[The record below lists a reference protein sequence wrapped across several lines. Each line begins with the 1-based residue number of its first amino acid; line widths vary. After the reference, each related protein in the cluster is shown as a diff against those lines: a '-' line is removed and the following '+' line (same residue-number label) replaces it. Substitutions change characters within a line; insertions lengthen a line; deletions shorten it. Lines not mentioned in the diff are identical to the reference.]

1 MLPMPDLSR
10 RAALRLGASAF
21 AGATGV
27 WALGALVDPV
37 AVPAMPNPTDP
48 GQPAAPPD
56 AAAGAPLPPPPVAA
70 PLPTRESGSFISAA
84 RGGVLTN
91 WIIARPPGQVG
102 PLRPVIALHGV
113 RGSAKQ
119 VMSFGVEQA
128 LAELAKAGRPPF
140 AVVAVDGGDS
150 YWHRRAGGED
160 AGSMVL
166 NELIP
171 MLPAMGLDISRIG
184 FIGWS
189 MGAYGAM
196 LLGARLGLARTAGIC
211 AVSPALYQSYTAST
225 IGAFD
230 SYDDWTK
237 NTVFGL
243 PALSAIPLRV
253 DCGNDDQFSPA
264 THQFIAQLHKPPAGG
279 FTPGGHDEA
288 YWRQQLPGELAWLSS

>member
-1 MLPMPDLSR
+1 MSLMPDLSR
-10 RAALRLGASAF
+10 RAALRLGVGTV
-21 AGATGV
+21 AGAAGV
-27 WALGALVDPV
+27 WALSALVDPI
-37 AVPAMPNPTDP
+37 AVPAMPSPLDP
-48 GQPAAPPD
+48 DQPAAPPE
-56 AAAGAPLPPPPVAA
+56 PPVAA

-91 WIIARPPGQVG
+91 WIVARPPGQIG

-119 VMSFGVEQA
+119 VMSFGVEQG
-128 LAELAKAGRPPF
+128 LAELVRAGRPPF
-140 AVVAVDGGDS
+140 AVVAVDGGDT

-171 MLPAMGLDISRIG
+171 MLPAMGLDVSRIG
-184 FIGWS
+184 FLGWS
-189 MGAYGAM
+189 MGAYGAL
-196 LLGARLGLARTAGIC
+196 LLGARLGPARTAGIC

-243 PALSAIPLRV
+243 PALSQIPLRI
-253 DCGNDDQFSPA
+253 DCGNDDRFSPA
-264 THQFIAQLHKPPAGG
+264 THQFIAELHKPPAGG

-288 YWRQQLPGELAWLSS
+288 YWRQQLPGELSWLAS

>member
-1 MLPMPDLSR
+1 MSLMPDLSR
-10 RAALRLGASAF
+10 RAALRLGAGSF
-21 AGATGV
+21 AGAVGV
-27 WALGALVDPV
+27 WALGALLDPI
-37 AVPAMPNPTDP
+37 AVPAMPSPSDP
-48 GQPAAPPD
+48 NQPAAPP
-56 AAAGAPLPPPPVAA
+56 APPVAA
-70 PLPTRESGSFISAA
+70 PLPTQESGSFISAA

-91 WIIARPPGQVG
+91 WIIARPPGQIG

-119 VMSFGVEQA
+119 VMSFGVEQT
-128 LAELAKAGRPPF
+128 LAELVKAGRPPF

-171 MLPAMGLDISRIG
+171 MLPTMGLDTTRIG

-189 MGAYGAM
+189 MGGYGAL
-196 LLGARLGLARTAGIC
+196 LLGGRLGPARTAGIC
-211 AVSPALYQSYTAST
+211 AISPALYQSYTAST

-237 NTVFGL
+237 NTVFGM
-243 PALSAIPLRV
+243 PALSSIPLRV
-253 DCGNDDQFSPA
+253 DCGNDDHFSPA

-288 YWRQQLPGELAWLSS
+288 YWRQQLPGELAWLAS

>member
-1 MLPMPDLSR
+1 MALMPDLSR
-10 RAALRLGASAF
+10 RAALRLGTGAV
-21 AGATGV
+21 AGAVGV

-37 AVPAMPNPTDP
+37 AVPAMPSPSDP
-48 GQPAAPPD
+48 DQPAAPPT
-56 AAAGAPLPPPPVAA
+56 PPVAA
-70 PLPTRESGSFISAA
+70 PLPTREAGSFISAA

-119 VMSFGVEQA
+119 VMSFGVEQGLAA
-128 LAELAKAGRPPF
+128 LVEAGRPPF

-189 MGAYGAM
+189 MGGYGAL
-196 LLGARLGLARTAGIC
+196 LLGSRLGPARTAGIC

-243 PALSAIPLRV
+243 PALSSIPLRV
-253 DCGNDDQFSPA
+253 DCGNDDQFCPA
-264 THQFIAQLHKPPAGG
+264 THQFVAQLHRPPAGA

-288 YWRQQLPGELAWLSS
+288 YWRQQLPGELAWLAS

>member
-1 MLPMPDLSR
+1 MSLVPELSR
-10 RAALRLGASAF
+10 RAALRLGASAA
-21 AGATGV
+21 AGAAGIWTF
-27 WALGALVDPV
+27 GALIDPEQVPADPSPFGPAAPAGPPAPPV
-37 AVPAMPNPTDP
+37 AVPA
-48 GQPAAPPD
+48 
-56 AAAGAPLPPPPVAA
+56 PPVAA
-70 PLPTRESGSFISAA
+70 PAPWPTKVSGSFVSAA
-84 RGGVLTN
+84 RGGMLTN
-91 WIIARPPGQVG
+91 YIVARPPGQIA

-119 VMSFGVEQA
+119 VMSFGVEQV
-128 LAELAKAGRPPF
+128 LADLVTAGRPPF

-171 MLPAMGLDISRIG
+171 MLSTMNMDITRVA

-196 LLGARLGLARTAGIC
+196 LLGARLGPARTAGIC

-225 IGAFD
+225 LGAFD
-230 SYDDWTK
+230 SYDDWTH

-243 PALSAIPLRV
+243 PALSTIPLRI
-253 DCGNDDQFSPA
+253 DCGNDDRFAPA
-264 THQFIAQLHKPPAGG
+264 THQFIAQLHTPPAGG
-279 FTPGGHDEA
+279 FSPGGHDEA
-288 YWRQQLPGELAWLSS
+288 YWRQQLPSDLAWLAS

>member
-1 MLPMPDLSR
+1 MSLMPDLSR
-10 RAALRLGASAF
+10 RAALRLGTGSF
-21 AGATGV
+21 AGAVGV
-27 WALGALVDPV
+27 WALGALVDPI

-48 GQPAAPPD
+48 NQPAATP
-56 AAAGAPLPPPPVAA
+56 APPVAA

-91 WIIARPPGQVG
+91 WVIARPPGQIG

-119 VMSFGVEQA
+119 VMSFGVEQV
-128 LAELAKAGRPPF
+128 LAELVKAGRPPF

-171 MLPAMGLDISRIG
+171 MLPTMGLDTTRIG

-189 MGAYGAM
+189 MGGYGAL
-196 LLGARLGLARTAGIC
+196 LLGGRLGPARTAGIC
-211 AVSPALYQSYTAST
+211 AISPALYQSYTAST

-237 NTVFGL
+237 NTVFGM
-243 PALSAIPLRV
+243 PALSSIPLRV

-264 THQFIAQLHKPPAGG
+264 THQFVAQLHKPPAGG

-288 YWRQQLPGELAWLSS
+288 YWRQQLPGELAWLAS